1 MKQIVLGTAGH
12 IDHGKTSLI
21 KALTGI
27 DTDRL
32 KEEKERGITIELGF
46 ASLTLPSGQIVG
58 IIDVPGHERFVKN
71 MVAGAATVDLV
82 ALVIAADEGVMPQTR
97 EHLEICQLLRVKK
110 GLVALTKTDMVDEE
124 WLELVQEDVNDFIQ
138 GTFLE
143 SAPIVPVSSATGEGL
158 DDFINALEP
167 LCREVEEKSSAGIYR
182 LPVDRVFV
190 MKGFGAVV
198 TGTSISGS
206 IHVGDTITVFPQGFS
221 ARIRGLQVHGNS
233 VEKAEAGLRTAVN
246 LQGLEKEQIQRGNVI
261 ASENSLKPS
270 YMVDASFDLLS
281 SAKPLKSRARIRF
294 HSGTQEI
301 LGYIILLDR
310 EELRPGERA
319 FVQIRLEEQVALLP
333 RDHYVIR
340 SYSPVRTIGGGE
352 ILAAA
357 PPKHRSNRPDVLRRL
372 EILESGSDEERVS
385 AMVEAMGVKGISKQE
400 LSKVVDL
407 TAKRLDTILQQLQ
420 SRREVICFD
429 KESAL
434 FAHRSV
440 FDELN
445 DKSKAALQSYHDL
458 YPLRQGMKKDEL
470 KSKIAYDLDSKLFN
484 ALLKD
489 LQASDVIRLEGDLTR
504 LSSHNILLREEEEQ
518 TRKKLEKV
526 YVQAGLEPPYF
537 RDLSQDIPA
546 KQAKEVLALLV
557 TEGILVKVK
566 EDLYFHAGAIDDLK
580 KKLVAFLK
588 DHGEIA
594 TPDFKQMTGVSR
606 KYMIPLFE
614 YFDTQQVTM
623 RIGDKRVLRTR
634 A

>member
-1 MKQIVLGTAGH
+1 MKHVILGTAGH

-21 KALTGI
+21 RALTGI

-71 MVAGAATVDLV
+71 MVAGAATIDLV

-110 GLVALTKTDMVDEE
+110 GLVALTKTDMVEE
-124 WLELVQEDVNDFIQ
+124 DWLDLVTEDVSEFLQ

-143 SAPIVPVSSATGEGL
+143 DAPIIPVSSATGEGL

-167 LCREVEEKSSAGIYR
+167 LCREVEEKSSAGIFR

-206 IHVGDTITVFPQGFS
+206 INVGDTVSVFPQGFS

-246 LQGLEKEQIQRGNVI
+246 LQGVEKEQIQRGNVI
-261 ASENSLKPS
+261 ATENSLKPS
-270 YMVDASFDLLS
+270 YMVDAQFNLLS
-281 SAKPLKSRARIRF
+281 SAKPLKTRSRIRF

-301 LGYIILLDR
+301 LGYINLLDK
-310 EELRPGERA
+310 EELRPGEEA

-333 RDHYVIR
+333 RDHYVAR

-385 AMVEAMGVKGISKQE
+385 AMIEAVGDKGISRQD

-407 TAKRLDTILQQLQ
+407 TSKRLDTMLQALQ

-440 FDELN
+440 FDELTEN
-445 DKSKAALQSYHDL
+445 AQKTLQEYHEK

-470 KSKIAYDLDSKLFN
+470 RAKIAYDLDTKLFN
-484 ALLKD
+484 TLLKD
-489 LQASDVIRLEGDLTR
+489 AQSADLVKVEGDLTR
-504 LSSHNILLREEEEQ
+504 LSGHNILLQEEEEQ
-518 TRKKLEKV
+518 TRKNLESV
-526 YVQAGLEPPYF
+526 YQKAGLEPPYF
-537 RDLSQDIPA
+537 KDLAPDTPA
-546 KQAKEVLALLV
+546 QQKKEVLALLV
-557 TEGILVKVK
+557 REGILVKVK
-566 EDLYFHAGAIDDLK
+566 EDLYFHARAIEDLK
-580 KKLVAFLK
+580 TKLVAFLK
-588 DHGEIA
+588 EHGEIN
-594 TPDFKQMTGVSR
+594 TPDFKQLTGVSR

-614 YFDTQQVTM
+614 YFDSQQITM
-623 RIGDKRVLRTR
+623 RVGEKRVLRTR
-634 A
+634 V